1 MEKVMPRVE
10 DRTQEAIDDSSI
22 GPGEHVERVRKA
34 KPAKQ
39 LTPTLQATLDAWN
52 HRADKTLPNVSKVL
66 AYGFRYI
73 KPSQH
78 SNLIRL
84 IKGSK
89 LRLCRI
95 EGKPPEGSEAKRQS
109 PYGDRY
115 FILRE
120 TCPSEVS
127 DGTIAGRGKR

>member
-1 MEKVMPRVE
+1 MPKSVDVTDEELAKMASASAFQGESVKRV
-10 DRTQEAIDDSSI
+10 I
-22 GPGEHVERVRKA
+22 KA

-39 LTPTLQATLDAWN
+39 LTPTLQATLDEWN
-52 HRADKTLPNVSKVL
+52 RRSDKTLPYVSNVL

-78 SNLIRL
+78 ANMIRL
-84 IKGSK
+84 IKGK
-89 LRLCRI
+89 RLRLCRI
-95 EGKPPEGSEAKRQS
+95 DTKPPEGSEAKHSS

-120 TCPSEVS
+120 TCSDEVP
-127 DGTIAGRGKR
+127 DGTIAGRRGK